1 MSGLSAATSRHA
13 PSSLLTASRL
23 SRTVAPPEDST
34 YDKGAAQAAALNALS
49 KLHIDGLFTDLTLK
63 CGATELKVHR
73 SILCATSEWFVKIC
87 GGGFKVRFPKT
98 KSEDINL
105 TDIPQEA
112 KSKVVLLPDDKEA
125 AVAAMVH
132 FCYHFTYNNSA
143 HENKPMTFHIQIFS
157 MGEKYLIPALSALA
171 LFKLEKSAADKFDSG
186 DFTSAVKKTY
196 ELDDPKAELKQVIAK
211 VSVEHA
217 VDLFGSAAAD
227 DEKTATF
234 RTMAAE
240 IPEYALAVLRE
251 TNNVEK
257 DKKDKGYRRYRC
269 ILNSGCSGHFVVDR
283 TWAQRE
289 FVSTYYYN
297 CQSCTMRYPFKESEE
312 WEKHRAD

>member
-1 MSGLSAATSRHA
+1 MSTPSALSSHKVSSRITA
-13 PSSLLTASRL
+13 PSLRIA
-23 SRTVAPPEDST
+23 VPCEDTT

-87 GGGFKVRFPKT
+87 GGGFKVSFPRLQA
-98 KSEDINL
+98 EDINL
-105 TDIPQEA
+105 MGVLQEA
-112 KSKVVLLPDDKEA
+112 KSNVVLLPDDKEE

-132 FCYHFTYNNSA
+132 FCYHFTYNHPVNETA
-143 HENKPMTFHIQIFS
+143 PMTFHVRMFS
-157 MGEKYLIPALSALA
+157 VGEKYFIPALRSLA
-171 LFKLEKSAADKFDSG
+171 VFKLEKSAAVKWDTA
-186 DFTSAVKKTY
+186 DFTSAVKEAY
-196 ELDDPKAELKQVIAK
+196 DIDDPKRELKESVTKI
-211 VSVEHA
+211 SVEHS

-227 DEKTATF
+227 GEKTTAF

-257 DKKDKGYRRYRC
+257 HKKNKGHRKYRC
-269 ILNSGCSGHFVVDR
+269 ILTSGCSGHFVVDR

-289 FVSTYYYN
+289 FLNTYYYN
-297 CQSCTMRYPFKESEE
+297 CQSCTMRYPFKEGDE
-312 WEKHRAD
+312 WEKHRVV